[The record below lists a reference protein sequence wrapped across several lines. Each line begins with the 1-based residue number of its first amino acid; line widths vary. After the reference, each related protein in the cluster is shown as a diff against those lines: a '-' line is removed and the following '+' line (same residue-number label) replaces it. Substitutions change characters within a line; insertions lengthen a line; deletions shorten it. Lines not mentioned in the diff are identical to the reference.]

1 MFLGI
6 VMGMPIVLMPVQL
19 LLVNLVTDGLPA
31 IALGLEPPEDNI
43 MNKPPRKSTDGFFSG
58 GLMTK
63 IIFRGI
69 LIGISTLA
77 SFSLAIKLGGSVEA
91 GRSNQ
96 LDADRDC
103 VDKYEFCGRY
113 HHVFECKSE
122 EKGLFRINIFSN
134 VKLILAVLVSI
145 TALILAVSVPQLQVI
160 FETVTLTREQ
170 LLISLGLS
178 ALIPFIS
185 GFFSKK

>member
-1 MFLGI
+1 
-6 VMGMPIVLMPVQL
+6 
-19 LLVNLVTDGLPA
+19 
-31 IALGLEPPEDNI
+31 
-43 MNKPPRKSTDGFFSG
+43 
-58 GLMTK
+58 MTK

-69 LIGISTLA
+69 LIGISTLM
-77 SFSLAIKLGGSVEA
+77 SFSLAIKLGGSIES
-91 GRSNQ
+91 GRTSALITLVMSQ
-96 LDADRDC
+96 LI
-103 VDKYEFCGRY
+103 
-113 HHVFECKSE
+113 HVFECKSE

-134 VKLILAVLVSI
+134 IKLILAVLVSM

-160 FETVTLTREQ
+160 FETVTLSREQ